1 VIEVLLEPCCLDQVT
16 IGDRNVGIDSAAR
29 MNPCCENLPRTSE
42 DFAGNAVAV
51 IHFGK
56 GSVALKI
63 GYHIY

>member
-1 VIEVLLEPCCLDQVT
+1 
-16 IGDRNVGIDSAAR
+16 